1 MRGNPNMTFKP
12 REVAVIGGGVIPHGK
27 SRPDC
32 NITDMC
38 VQAYNMARED
48 LTEQIGKPFD
58 NSYIDALVVSYF
70 SDHFAG
76 QLLGEAMIADSL
88 GLNPKRSYR
97 AMGGGATGGIGV
109 QNAYALIASGLAD
122 LVAIVGFEKMSLVD
136 TAEGNE
142 YIALASDTD
151 WDFANGGYYTA
162 YYAAMA
168 AEYYKTF
175 NVPPEVFERQMAEV
189 SVKNRRNAQSNPF
202 AQTSWLN
209 PWCVRESREKVT
221 GEITAEEVME
231 SDYCATPLRLRNC
244 CLMSDGAAI
253 VILASRDTAQKL
265 VDKPIWIIGTG
276 MGTDTMRPG
285 DRYDT
290 VGGLHEYDLVLPH
303 EDKATQERYKK
314 LRYPGQN
321 SFRAGRMSAKQAY
334 WMAQVENP
342 LKEMDIIEIH
352 DAFSS
357 SEIQTYEDL
366 GLCPY
371 GKGGEFVMS
380 GAANI
385 DGEVAISPSGG
396 LIGMGHSVGSSGVW
410 QIFFTYLQLRGG
422 IDQVFKKW
430 NERFKPYNGGREIP
444 KPIQVPNA
452 RLGAGHSHAGT
463 GSHVTYT
470 ILSNRESDLERI
482 RPLSQFP
489 SKLIRRH

>member
-1 MRGNPNMTFKP
+1 MTFKP

-27 SRPDC
+27 GRPDC
-32 NITDMC
+32 SITDMC
-38 VQAYNMARED
+38 VQAFLMAQED
-48 LTEQIGKPFD
+48 LTEQMGEPF
-58 NSYIDALVVSYF
+58 NNRYIDASVISYF

-88 GLNPKRSYR
+88 GLNPKRSFR
-97 AMGGGATGGIGV
+97 AMGGGATGGIGI
-109 QNAYALIASGLAD
+109 QNGYALIASGLAD
-122 LVAIVGFEKMSLVD
+122 VVAVVGFEKMSLVD

-151 WDFANGGYYTA
+151 WDFPQGGYYTA

-168 AEYYKTF
+168 AEYMRTF
-175 NVPPEVFERQMAEV
+175 GIPVDVFQRQMAAV

-209 PWCVRESREKVT
+209 PWAARDSKEKVT
-221 GEITAEEVME
+221 GEITAEEVMA
-231 SDYCATPLRLRNC
+231 SSFCATPLRLRNC
-244 CLMSDGAAI
+244 CLMSDGAAV
-253 VILASRDTAQKL
+253 VILASKETALKL
-265 VDKPIWIIGTG
+265 VKKPIWIIGTG

-285 DRYDT
+285 DRYDKL
-290 VGGLHEYDLVLPH
+290 GGLHEYDLILPH
-303 EDKATQERYKK
+303 EDEETRKRYRK

-334 WMAQVENP
+334 WMAQVKDP
-342 LKEMDIIEIH
+342 LKELDIVEIH

-366 GLCPY
+366 GLCTY
-371 GKGGEFVMS
+371 GKGGEFVES
-380 GAANI
+380 GNANI
-385 DGEVAISPSGG
+385 NGEVAINPSGG

-410 QIFFTYLQLRGG
+410 QILFTYLQLRGD
-422 IDQVFKKW
+422 IDEVFKKW
-430 NERFKPYNGGREIP
+430 NERFKPDNGDKEIP
-444 KPIQVPNA
+444 RPIQVTNA

-463 GSHVTYT
+463 GSHVTFT

-482 RPLSQFP
+482 RPLSEFP
-489 SKLIRRH
+489 SNLIRRP

>member
-1 MRGNPNMTFKP
+1 MKFRP
-12 REVAVIGGGVIPHGK
+12 REVAVIGGGVIAHAKG
-27 SRPDC
+27 RPDL

-38 VQAYNMARED
+38 VEAYNMARED
-48 LTEQIGKPFD
+48 LTEQIGKPFS
-58 NSYIDALVVSYF
+58 NAYIDALVVSYF
-70 SDHFAG
+70 CDHFAG

-97 AMGGGATGGIGV
+97 AIGGGATGGIGV
-109 QNAYALIASGLAD
+109 QNGYALIASGLAD
-122 LVAIVGFEKMSLVD
+122 LVAVVGFEKMSLVD

-168 AEYYKTF
+168 AEYAKTF
-175 NVPPEVFERQMAEV
+175 QIPVETFERQMAEV
-189 SVKNRRNAQSNPF
+189 SVKNRKNAQSNPF

-209 PWCVRESREKVT
+209 PWCVKDSKENVT
-221 GEITAEEVME
+221 GYITVDEVLQ

-253 VILASRDTAQKL
+253 VILASKETAQKL

-303 EDKATQERYKK
+303 EDSVTQERYKK

-334 WMAQVENP
+334 FMADIKSP
-342 LKEMDIIEIH
+342 LKELDTIEIH

-385 DGEVAISPSGG
+385 DGELPINPSGG
-396 LIGMGHSVGSSGVW
+396 LIGMGHSVGSSGAW
-410 QIFFTYLQLRGG
+410 QIYFTYLQLRGD
-422 IDQVFKKW
+422 IDKVFKKW
-430 NERFKPYNGGREIP
+430 NERFKPYNGNREIP
-444 KPIQVPNA
+444 RPVQIPNA
-452 RLGAGHSHAGT
+452 KRGAGHSHAGT

-470 ILSNRESDLERI
+470 ILSNVEGDLERI
-482 RPLSQFP
+482 RPLAGWE
-489 SKLIRRH
+489 SKLIRRPN

>member
-1 MRGNPNMTFKP
+1 VTFKP
-12 REVAVIGGGVIPHGK
+12 REVAVIGGGVIPHSKG
-27 SRPDC
+27 RPDSS
-32 NITDMC
+32 ITDMC
-38 VQAYNMARED
+38 VEAYNAARED
-48 LTEQIGKPFD
+48 ITEQMGKPFD
-58 NSYIDALVVSYF
+58 NTYIDALVVSYF

-97 AMGGGATGGIGV
+97 AIGGGATGGIGV

-122 LVAIVGFEKMSLVD
+122 VVAVVGFEKMSLVD

-168 AEYYKTF
+168 AEYAKTF
-175 NVPPEVFERQMAEV
+175 NIPTDIFERQMAEV
-189 SVKNRRNAQSNPF
+189 SVKNRLNAQSNPF

-209 PWCVRESREKVT
+209 PWCIKGAREKVT

-231 SDYCATPLRLRNC
+231 SGYCATPLRLRNC
-244 CLMSDGAAI
+244 CLMSDGAAV
-253 VILASRDTAQKL
+253 VILASRETAHKL
-265 VDKPIWIIGTG
+265 IDKPIWIIGVG

-303 EDKATQERYKK
+303 EDPATQQRYMK

-334 WMAQVENP
+334 WMAQVDDP
-342 LKEMDIIEIH
+342 LKEMDIVEIH

-385 DGEVAISPSGG
+385 DGEVAINPSGG

-410 QIFFTYLQLRGG
+410 QIYFTSLQLRGE
-422 IDQVFKKW
+422 IDQVFKRW
-430 NERFKPYNGGREIP
+430 NDRFKASNDNREIP
-444 KPIQVPNA
+444 RPIQVSNV

-470 ILSNRESDLERI
+470 ILSNKESDLERI
-482 RPLSQFP
+482 RPLSGFP
-489 SKLIRRH
+489 SKLIRRP

>member
-1 MRGNPNMTFKP
+1 MRFKP
-12 REVAVIGGGVIPHGK
+12 RDVAVIGGGVIAHSK
-27 SRPDC
+27 SRPDLS
-32 NITDMC
+32 ITDQC
-38 VQAYNMARED
+38 VEAFNMARED
-48 LTEQIGKPFD
+48 LTEQMGKPFD

-88 GLNPKRSYR
+88 GLTPKRSYR

-109 QNAYALIASGLAD
+109 QNGYALVASGLAD
-122 LVAIVGFEKMSLVD
+122 LVAVVGFEKMSLVD

-168 AEYYKTF
+168 AEYAKTF
-175 NVPPEVFERQMAEV
+175 QIPVDTFERHMAEV

-209 PWCVRESREKVT
+209 PWCVKDSKENVT
-221 GEITAEEVME
+221 GEITVKEVLE
-231 SDYCATPLRLRNC
+231 SGYCATPLRLRNC
-244 CLMSDGAAI
+244 CLMSDGTA
-253 VILASRDTAQKL
+253 VVLLASKETAEKL
-265 VDKPIWIIGTG
+265 VDKPIWVTGTG

-303 EDKATQERYKK
+303 EDKATQQRYKK

-334 WMAQVENP
+334 YMADIKNP
-342 LKEMDIIEIH
+342 LKEIDLVEIH

-371 GKGGEFVMS
+371 GRGGEFVMS

-385 DGEVAISPSGG
+385 GGEVPVNPSGG

-410 QIFFTYLQLRGG
+410 QILFTYLQLRGD
-422 IDQVFKKW
+422 IDKVFKKW
-430 NERFKPYNGGREIP
+430 NERFMPSNGNRRIP
-444 KPIQVPNA
+444 RSIQIKNA
-452 RLGAGHSHAGT
+452 KRGAGHSHAGT

-470 ILSNRESDLERI
+470 ILSNVESDLERI
-482 RPLSQFP
+482 KPLSGWK
-489 SKLIRRH
+489 SKLIRRPN